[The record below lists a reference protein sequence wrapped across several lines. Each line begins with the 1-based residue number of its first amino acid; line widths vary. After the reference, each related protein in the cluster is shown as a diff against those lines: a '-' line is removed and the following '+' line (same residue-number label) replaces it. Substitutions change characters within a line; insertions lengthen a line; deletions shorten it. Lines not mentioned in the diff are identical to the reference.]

1 MWELLGLAL
10 GLTLLIEGLLP
21 LLNPAQWRAMFSRL
35 LQLHDGQLRFMGLC
49 SVGLGSLVLLLLV

>member
-10 GLTLLIEGLLP
+10 GLTLVIEGLLP

-49 SVGLGSLVLLLLV
+49 SVSLGSLVLLLML